1 MVSKFKVKKYRADA
15 YLNYILESPLPT
27 MDSEKF
33 QSDSRLFTIK
43 PVACSDGCSP
53 KYRTR
58 FGLIGIPDGPLR
70 ALPSGRIVPVTFR
83 SFFLHD
89 VLLEARNE
97 LGITALKCHRE
108 FELEMNRTDFRF
120 KSAYIKG
127 VYLFGP
133 KD

>member
-1 MVSKFKVKKYRADA
+1 MVSKFKVKKYRADS

-27 MDSEKF
+27 IDAEKF
-33 QSDSRLFTIK
+33 QSESRLFTIK

-58 FGLIGIPDGPLR
+58 FGLIGIPDGPLTTL
-70 ALPSGRIVPVTFR
+70 ASGRIVPVTFL

-89 VLLEARNE
+89 VLLEAREE
-97 LGITALKCHRE
+97 LGIPAMQCHRE
-108 FELEMNRTDFRF
+108 FELEIMRTDFRF
-120 KSAYIKG
+120 KKAYSKG